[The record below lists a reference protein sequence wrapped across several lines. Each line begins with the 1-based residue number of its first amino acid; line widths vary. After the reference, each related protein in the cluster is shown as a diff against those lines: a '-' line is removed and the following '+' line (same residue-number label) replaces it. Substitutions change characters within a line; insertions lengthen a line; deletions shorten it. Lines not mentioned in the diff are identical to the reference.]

1 MSQHKPDSVQLHVG
15 GHFFKL
21 TIPIERDGIL
31 MQIDD
36 KEIKCHPRE
45 IIALGQAFTFICA
58 AADPDYAAQVL
69 KFDEGPLSDGDI
81 Q

>member
-1 MSQHKPDSVQLHVG
+1 MTQHHGDSVQLHVG

-21 TIPIERDGIL
+21 TIPPDRDGIL

-36 KEIKCHPRE
+36 HEMKCQPRE

-69 KFDEGPLSDGDI
+69 KFDDGPAPGEDF

>member
-1 MSQHKPDSVQLHVG
+1 MTKHEPDSVQLHVG

-21 TIPIERDGIL
+21 TVPPERDGIL

-36 KEIKCHPRE
+36 KEMKCLPRE

-58 AADPDYAAQVL
+58 ALDPDYAAQVL
-69 KFDEGPLSDGDI
+69 KFDDGPANGEDL